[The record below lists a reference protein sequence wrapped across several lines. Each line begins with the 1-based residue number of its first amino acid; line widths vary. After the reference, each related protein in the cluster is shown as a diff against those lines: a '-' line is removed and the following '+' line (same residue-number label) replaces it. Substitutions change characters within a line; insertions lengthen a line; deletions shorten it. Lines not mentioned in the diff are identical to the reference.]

1 MTTAPKPDIQRIL
14 ALQKLL
20 VTFAGVERKVYMPPQ
35 AETPESDVEHSYSIA
50 MLCWFLAP
58 QFPQLD
64 LGRLLQLCLAH
75 DLVEAY
81 CGDTFS
87 FDSQA
92 VAVQQML
99 EDDAF
104 AELKKDWHDFPA
116 LVDSIAEYEARETSE
131 ARFVVALDRL
141 HPILMDYL
149 TEGRSWHKLGITF
162 ERLIEIKDKDLA
174 TSEIG
179 EYYGQLKEILLK
191 NPRMFPEA

>member
-14 ALQKLL
+14 DLQKLL
-20 VTFAGVERKVYMPPQ
+20 VAFAGVDRKVYMPPEAQ
-35 AETPESDVEHSYSIA
+35 VPESDVEHSFSLA

-64 LGRLLQLCLAH
+64 LGKLLQLCLAH

-92 VAVQQML
+92 VAGQQKL

-104 AELKKDWHDFPA
+104 ATLKNEWYDFPA
-116 LVDSIAEYEARETSE
+116 LIESITEYEARETPE
-131 ARFVVALDRL
+131 AKFVVALDRF

-149 TEGRSWHKLGITF
+149 TEGRSWHKLDITF
-162 ERLIEIKDKDLA
+162 EKLMTIKDKDLA
-174 TSEIG
+174 ISEVG

-191 NPRMFPEA
+191 NPQLFPEA